1 MVRLGDV
8 RHRLAAADN
17 VRIGPSLAQQVLYQ
31 RRRRGFLIAF
41 LVRQGPVAAV
51 VGDVEEVPFKPVF
64 IAVVSADFD
73 DLFHIAVLGVAHLE
87 IVVVRAV
94 HLKAHVEHE
103 RGRVA
108 DDVAVVAM
116 LDEGRV
122 AEEFNLVHG
131 ERETRDQRAGIDEQV
146 VACRGRLAPGPEQR
160 LQPVHQRLGLGEH
173 QDVASLEQAMAGF
186 LSQEHELF
194 GLLLPGSFL
203 QQHRR
208 RHPELPDLDAPVALV
223 SRGML
228 QLEELGAAA
237 DVVGVGMG
245 ERNDVEVVAIDRS
258 KVGLESFVE
267 INLRRCLVLRLVA
280 VAEVEKDA
288 PPEGEHDL
296 GGIAVADGVEDD
308 LMFAAHG
315 ALPGPSRRIAE

>member
-1 MVRLGDV
+1 
-8 RHRLAAADN
+8 
-17 VRIGPSLAQQVLYQ
+17 
-31 RRRRGFLIAF
+31 
-41 LVRQGPVAAV
+41 
-51 VGDVEEVPFKPVF
+51 
-64 IAVVSADFD
+64 
-73 DLFHIAVLGVAHLE
+73 
-87 IVVVRAV
+87 
-94 HLKAHVEHE
+94 
-103 RGRVA
+103 
-108 DDVAVVAM
+108 
-116 LDEGRV
+116 
-122 AEEFNLVHG
+122 
-131 ERETRDQRAGIDEQV
+131 
-146 VACRGRLAPGPEQR
+146 
-160 LQPVHQRLGLGEH
+160 
-173 QDVASLEQAMAGF
+173 
-186 LSQEHELF
+186 
-194 GLLLPGSFL
+194 
-203 QQHRR
+203 
-208 RHPELPDLDAPVALV
+208 
-223 SRGML
+223 ML